1 MFIFHI
7 GLPKTGTTSLQSFLK
22 TEQSII
28 YLGKFTNSK
37 LKKND
42 KIAEIIRSFLYN
54 KKELYF
60 HKTLKKYKFNFDKSK
75 NYFYSEEDILT
86 FYSKIPLDEKL
97 KRLKYFLSFY
107 EIRNYKILITERKP
121 LDLMMSLITEDLIHF
136 RYKKNI
142 NFNSLLNDPRIFEYI
157 NFKKKVSKYFPK
169 KNLLFLNYEKFIQK
183 KKCDELK
190 KLLNIKKINL
200 PYKNKSKKIKFK
212 NFHLFFS
219 KVQIYNNFK
228 VLYYSKSLSK
238 FFNNLIFT
246 LRHLVIILTKQEF
259 KKLEKIYEKK
269 IRS

>member
-42 KIAEIIRSFLYN
+42 KIAEIIRSFLYS
-54 KKELYF
+54 KKEFYF
-60 HKTLKKYKFNFDKSK
+60 HKILKKYKFRFDKSK

-86 FYSKIPLDEKL
+86 FYSKIPLNEKL

-107 EIRNYKILITERKP
+107 KIRNYKILITQRKP
-121 LDLMMSLITEDLIHF
+121 LDLMMSLITEDIITF
-136 RYKKNI
+136 KYKKNI
-142 NFNSLLNDPRIFEYI
+142 NFKSLLNDPRIFEYI
-157 NFKKKVSKYFPK
+157 NFKKEISKYFPK
-169 KNLLFLNYEKFIQK
+169 KKLLFLDYEKFIINQK
-183 KKCDELK
+183 YDELK

-212 NFHLFFS
+212 NFHIFFS
-219 KVQIYNNFK
+219 KFQIYNNLRI
-228 VLYYSKSLSK
+228 LYYSKSLSK
-238 FFNNLIFT
+238 FFKNLIFT
-246 LRHLVIILTKQEF
+246 LRHWVIILTNQEY